1 MKNPIIREVCIDSID
16 QAKEAERLGAD
27 RLELCSNLHLDGLTP
42 KIDDVYEIIK
52 TIQIPV
58 KVMVRCRG
66 GNFIYDDSEISK
78 MEKEVDF
85 FKSMGVQEIVT
96 GALTESHY
104 IDQNLTRRLV
114 DRAFPMKVTFHKAI
128 DYTHDMLDQ
137 INILSK
143 IKGINSI
150 LTSGGA
156 KNAADGA
163 DKINKIINKFGNRFK
178 IIAAGSVTNKNLE
191 KLSKKIKTNEFH
203 GEKIVGDLDV

>member
-42 KIDDVYEIIK
+42 KIDDVYEVIK

-66 GNFIYDDSEISK
+66 GNFTYDENETSK
-78 MEKEVDF
+78 MEKEVDIL
-85 FKSMGVQEIVT
+85 KSMGVQEIVL
-96 GALTESHY
+96 GALTSSNL
-104 IDQNLTRRLV
+104 IDQKVTTRLV
-114 DRAFPMKVTFHKAI
+114 NRALPMNVTFHKAI

-143 IKGINSI
+143 IKGIKSI
-150 LTSGGA
+150 LTSGGE
-156 KNAADGA
+156 KNASEGV
-163 DKINKIINKFGNRFK
+163 DKINKIINKFGDRFR
-178 IIAAGSVTNKNLE
+178 IIAAGSITNKNLE
-191 KLSKKIKTNEFH
+191 ILSKEIKTNEFH
-203 GEKIVGDLDV
+203 GKKIFGQLKY

>member
-42 KIDDVYEIIK
+42 KIDDVYEVIK

-66 GNFIYDDSEISK
+66 GNFTYDENETSK
-78 MEKEVDF
+78 MEKEVDIL
-85 FKSMGVQEIVT
+85 KSMGVQEIVL
-96 GALTESHY
+96 GALTSSNL
-104 IDQNLTRRLV
+104 IDQKVTTRLV
-114 DRAFPMKVTFHKAI
+114 NRALPMNVTFHKAI

-150 LTSGGA
+150 LTSGGE
-156 KNAADGA
+156 KNASEGV
-163 DKINKIINKFGNRFK
+163 DKINKIINKFGDRFR
-178 IIAAGSVTNKNLE
+178 IIAAGSITNKNLE
-191 KLSKKIKTNEFH
+191 ILSKEIKTNEFH
-203 GEKIVGDLDV
+203 GKKIFGQLKY

>member
-1 MKNPIIREVCIDSID
+1 MKNPIIREVCVDSID

-42 KIDDVYEIIK
+42 KIDDVYKVIK
-52 TIQIPV
+52 TIKIPL

-66 GNFIYDDSEISK
+66 GNFIYDDSEIFK
-78 MEKEVDF
+78 MEKEIDLL
-85 FKSMGVQEIVT
+85 KSIGVQEIVT
-96 GALTESHY
+96 GALTKSNY

-114 DRAFPMKVTFHKAI
+114 YRAFPMKVTFHKAI

-156 KNAADGA
+156 KNASEGV
-163 DKINKIINKFGNRFK
+163 DKINKIINKFGDRFR
-178 IIAAGSVTNKNLE
+178 IIAAGSITNKNLE
-191 KLSKKIKTNEFH
+191 ILSKEIKTNEFH
-203 GEKIVGDLDV
+203 GKKIFGQLKY